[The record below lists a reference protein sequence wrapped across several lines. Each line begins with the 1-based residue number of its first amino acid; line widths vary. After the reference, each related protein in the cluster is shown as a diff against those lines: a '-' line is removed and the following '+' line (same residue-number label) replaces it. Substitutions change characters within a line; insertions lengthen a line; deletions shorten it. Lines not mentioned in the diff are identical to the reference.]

1 MITTTG
7 GGGGGG
13 GGAAGALSG
22 NKHHRALARIGTT
35 RVALDTAPSGGD
47 SWRCVAGG
55 CTSAESSLPIS
66 LKPPGFNL

>member
-47 SWRCVAGG
+47 SWRCVVGVAYK
-55 CTSAESSLPIS
+55 LNPVYPIA
-66 LKPPGFNL
+66 